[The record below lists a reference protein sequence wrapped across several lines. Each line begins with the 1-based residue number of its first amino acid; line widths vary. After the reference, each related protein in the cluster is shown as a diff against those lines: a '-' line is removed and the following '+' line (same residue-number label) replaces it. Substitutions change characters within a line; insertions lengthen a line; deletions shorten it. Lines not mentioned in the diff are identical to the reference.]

1 MTVRLALLF
10 LFAIFWTPAHA
21 EDMEKGK
28 QLFEFKCGLCHQ
40 LPDPA
45 KFKPAQWREVLQT
58 MQGRMKQF
66 GMQPLTDEEHANVL
80 AYIIAKTATSPE
92 NSP

>member
-1 MTVRLALLF
+1 MRLGLALFCL
-10 LFAIFWTPAHA
+10 LAMPWTPVHA
-21 EDMEKGK
+21 EDLDKGK

-40 LPDPA
+40 VPDPA

-66 GMQPLTDEEHANVL
+66 GMPPLTEEEHANVL